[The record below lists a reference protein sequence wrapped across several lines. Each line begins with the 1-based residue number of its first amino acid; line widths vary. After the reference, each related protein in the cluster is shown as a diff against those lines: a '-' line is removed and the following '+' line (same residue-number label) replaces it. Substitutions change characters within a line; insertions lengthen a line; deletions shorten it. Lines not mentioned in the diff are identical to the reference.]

1 MSEPFLNKVA
11 GLKRLRHM
19 YFPVKFAKCLK
30 TPLFIEHLWLLPR
43 FGTSVFYILRICT
56 KFLKQ
61 QVLRITQGEE
71 GGLPPVT
78 AEKTTTKTK
87 KPFKI
92 KSKKQGKIPSLSF
105 SFLR

>member
-1 MSEPFLNKVA
+1 
-11 GLKRLRHM
+11 M

-43 FGTSVFYILRICT
+43 FGTSIFYILRICT

-61 QVLRITQGEE
+61 QVLRITQGGGE
-71 GGLPPVT
+71 GLPPVT
-78 AEKTTTKTK
+78 EEKTTTTKTK